1 MLNLV
6 TKLVQNISEGR
17 LPPSRS
23 IGCIRGRL
31 IFEGIESIS
40 KKFWRYL
47 SFGKLCPKAFS
58 VSWGWSS
65 LRCVTN
71 FRTCGHKSYSEV
83 KCLPLDTK
91 VNHPFKILFQH
102 VPHTQLPFWKVLIW
116 ICFICVLSG
125 FDELGSYLSNETC
138 KWQKGEIP
146 CNGHFAILNIWTKFQ
161 PN

>member
-1 MLNLV
+1 MDAQFGH
-6 TKLVQNISEGR
+6 KIGSKHIR
-17 LPPSRS
+17 RKFPSRS
-23 IGCIRGRL
+23 IGCNRERL

-71 FRTCGHKSYSEV
+71 FRTCGHKSYFEV

-102 VPHTQLPFWKVLIW
+102 VLHSTSILE
-116 ICFICVLSG
+116 S
-125 FDELGSYLSNETC
+125 FDLNLFYLRALWFRRVGIIFV
-138 KWQKGEIP
+138 KWNMQMTKRGNTVQWTFCHFEYLDKIP
-146 CNGHFAILNIWTKFQ
+146 A
-161 PN
+161 